1 MPRVSNAFLL
11 RFFLRFRY
19 FAAQVWAGMDILY
32 TYADLRRLQ
41 GRIHDQQ
48 EDTRDAIE
56 ALKDQ
61 AGAIRV
67 GVAANRVGIQGNAKL
82 IAGNA
87 KAIAAT
93 LVRIDDN
100 LNRNSDSLNQILQI
114 LLMQQQPQG
123 AQGA

>member
-1 MPRVSNAFLL
+1 
-11 RFFLRFRY
+11 
-19 FAAQVWAGMDILY
+19 MDILY

-48 EDTRDAIE
+48 EDTSDAIE

-82 IAGNA
+82 IA
-87 KAIAAT
+87 
-93 LVRIDDN
+93 
-100 LNRNSDSLNQILQI
+100 QILQI